1 MSDNSLVSAIVI
13 FLNAEAYIEEA
24 IESVLAQT
32 YPHWELLLVDD
43 GSADGSTQIAR
54 QYAGRYP
61 DKIRY
66 LEFPDHQNRGRSA
79 ARNLGISHARG
90 QTIAFL
96 DADDVWLPEK
106 LAHQV
111 GLMNDHPEAGMVY
124 GNTLYWHSWTGR
136 PEDQSRDYHPDL
148 GVDAGILYRPPRL
161 LAFWLQGKAAVP
173 CTCSLLARTEAVR
186 RIGGFAESITGNYE
200 DQAFYAKMCL
210 VESILVSDQ
219 LLDKY
224 RQHPESHTHRTE
236 IAGQSRQ
243 ERLLFLKWLA
253 DYLRQHQFE
262 DLQLCLALNRQT
274 WISSLPDRFP
284 WSGGLANSIR
294 WGAKWLLRIEDHLM
308 PMFLRTRLWGL
319 EEKSH

>member
-13 FLNAEAYIEEA
+13 FLNAETYIEEA

-32 YPHWELLLVDD
+32 YPYWELLLVDD
-43 GSADGSTQIAR
+43 GSTDGSTQIAR

-66 LEFPDHQNRGRSA
+66 LEFPDHQNRGMSA

-136 PEDQSRDYHPDL
+136 PEDQNRDYHPGL

-219 LLDKY
+219 VLDKY
-224 RQHPESHTHRTE
+224 RQHQTSHTYLTE
-236 IAGQSRQ
+236 ISGLSRQ
-243 ERLLFLKWLA
+243 ERLHFLTWLSR
-253 DYLRQHQFE
+253 YLIQQGHE
-262 DLQLCLALNRQT
+262 DPQLQLVVNREIWFVTRLEQVP
-274 WISSLPDRFP
+274 SSSQAFNL
-284 WSGGLANSIR
+284 IR
-294 WGAKWLLRIEDHLM
+294 RTIKWLLR
-308 PMFLRTRLWGL
+308 L
-319 EEKSH
+319 EERILPMRIRRWVWNV